1 MGYNDKI
8 KFKSNTEN
16 SSYVI
21 TSENIEVGMAVPKNS
36 EATVDISKKNTPVSL
51 KLSGD
56 RKFEIEYTTTDNKEN
71 IILYKIQ
78 GIGGEEISCE
88 KMEVKLILQELKIL
102 KQQ

>member
-1 MGYNDKI
+1 M
-8 KFKSNTEN
+8 
-16 SSYVI
+16 
-21 TSENIEVGMAVPKNS
+21 
-36 EATVDISKKNTPVSL
+36 SL

-78 GIGGEEISCE
+78 GIGGEEVSCE

>member
-1 MGYNDKI
+1 
-8 KFKSNTEN
+8 
-16 SSYVI
+16 
-21 TSENIEVGMAVPKNS
+21 MAVPKNS

-78 GIGGEEISCE
+78 NWRRRG
-88 KMEVKLILQELKIL
+88 KL
-102 KQQ
+102 